1 MMISTLDTH
10 GVVLVFAAVLALNVA
25 PRVATGTGEHA
36 EVILQNIG
44 GVLSVLDTLEGSS
57 LSTCPGFLVTG
68 DVAPGSSTIISD
80 SGIVGALLD
89 GMLEALSVVAVDM
102 PVVVAVVVAGLAVGV
117 ETGGAGDGVPV
128 HMEVAVVDHVIT
140 GSVASGT
147 VHRPE
152 ARVRAE
158 LTSLPETLGVE

>member
-1 MMISTLDTH
+1 MVELYICIFFRSTHGMMISMLDTH

-25 PRVATGTGEHA
+25 PRVATGTSEHA

-44 GVLSVLDTLEGSS
+44 GVLRVLDTLEGTS

-89 GMLEALSVVAVDM
+89 DTLE
-102 PVVVAVVVAGLAVGV
+102 G
-117 ETGGAGDGVPV
+117 
-128 HMEVAVVDHVIT
+128 
-140 GSVASGT
+140 
-147 VHRPE
+147 
-152 ARVRAE
+152 
-158 LTSLPETLGVE
+158 TSLSTCPGF